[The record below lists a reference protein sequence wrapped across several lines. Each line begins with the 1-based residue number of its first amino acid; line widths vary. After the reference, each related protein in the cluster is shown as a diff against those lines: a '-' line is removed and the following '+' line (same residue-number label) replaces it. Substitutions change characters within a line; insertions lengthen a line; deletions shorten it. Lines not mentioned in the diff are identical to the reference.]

1 MCTRKFHVLMCLSER
16 TNKIQNHSGT
26 VLHDQQQTIQEQGST
41 QK

>member
-1 MCTRKFHVLMCLSER
+1 MCLSER